1 MPRSRHSGRDRSR
14 FLACLSGFWRC
25 VPHLLL
31 NLPLAVRLS
40 MQHQRHLPVALNHR
54 LSLRR
59 LHHLMLRRPLRSP
72 FPAHV
77 NIVELHLLLHY
88 FVPRDLRHD
97 VFHPCRDFLSPDHR
111 RVSRHQIHSVLR
123 PQHQNPRRIHFF
135 VQLHVTPVKRLN
147 LFSPGV
153 LRRTSFHS
161 CHRQKRRCA
170 TRSYSYFPFE
180 FHPVPL
186 DNLIKPAHSIE
197 TPPSLKAQSE
207 TSLAQPL
214 FGGI

>member
-40 MQHQRHLPVALNHR
+40 MRHQRHLSVALNHR

-59 LHHLMLRRPLRSP
+59 LHHLIRRRPLRSP
-72 FPAHV
+72 FPAHANV
-77 NIVELHLLLHY
+77 VKFHLLLHH
-88 FVPRDLRHD
+88 FVSRHLGEN
-97 VFHPCRDFLSPDHR
+97 VFHPCRNLLSPDHR
-111 RVSRHQIHSVLR
+111 RVSRHQIDTVLR
-123 PQHQNPRRIHFF
+123 PQRQYPRRIHLQ
-135 VQLHVTPVKRLN
+135 VQLHIPLVKCLN

-214 FGGI
+214 FG